1 MSSNDAPRYS
11 AWDVASSRCQVRWVA
26 SSALGALVAGPLVE
40 RVQLVA
46 DAVPAVNSWLCG
58 SRPRSSANSRN
69 TTRIITV
76 TAAW

>member
-11 AWDVASSRCQVRWVA
+11 AWDVASSRCQVRWVRSRA
-26 SSALGALVAGPLVE
+26 SAPSSRARWSSVSSSSLMPY
-40 RVQLVA
+40 
-46 DAVPAVNSWLCG
+46 PPVNSSLCG

>member
-11 AWDVASSRCQVRWVA
+11 AWEVASSRCQVRCVA
-26 SSALGALVAGPLVE
+26 SSVSLPSSRARASSVSSSSLMPY
-40 RVQLVA
+40 
-46 DAVPAVNSWLCG
+46 PAVNSRPCG

-76 TAAW
+76 TAAS